1 MECWYGMSW
10 TGGAPIRFGGIGL
23 NSVGK
28 KKGFFMDLKGVYTA
42 IVTPFRRDGGLDEA
56 ALRSLIEAQIE
67 GGVSGLVP
75 CGTTGE
81 SPTLNYKEHDR
92 VIEISIA
99 QAAGRVPIIAGT
111 GSNSTAEAVRL
122 SLHAAEAGADAL
134 LLVNPYYN
142 KPTQKGLFY
151 HFREIAN
158 AVSIPC
164 VLYNIK
170 GRTGV
175 NLETDTL
182 VSLTAECKN
191 IKAVKEASGSLAQ
204 MKAVLA
210 AVDDDFRV
218 LSGDDNMTLDLIRA
232 GGHGVISVASNLVP
246 GKMSTMVS
254 AALNGDM
261 ETAEAVNEELKDLF
275 STLFIETNPIPVKT
289 ALAMMGKIEEVFR
302 LPMCELSTDEN
313 RQTLEAAIRKTG
325 LI

>member
-1 MECWYGMSW
+1 
-10 TGGAPIRFGGIGL
+10 
-23 NSVGK
+23 
-28 KKGFFMDLKGVYTA
+28 MDLKGVYTA
-42 IVTPFRRDGGLDEA
+42 IVTPFRRDGGLDET
-56 ALRSLIEAQIE
+56 ALQNLIEAQIE
-67 GGVSGLVP
+67 GGVSGIVP

-81 SPTLNYKEHDR
+81 SPTLNYKEHER
-92 VIEISIA
+92 VIEIAIT
-99 QAAGRVPIIAGT
+99 QAAGRVPVIAGT
-111 GSNSTAEAVRL
+111 GSNATAEAVRL

-164 VLYNIK
+164 ILYNIQ

-182 VSLTAECKN
+182 VSLTKECKN

-204 MKAVLA
+204 MKEVVA
-210 AVDDDFRV
+210 AVSDDFRV

-232 GGHGVISVASNLVP
+232 GGHGVISVASNLTP
-246 GKMSTMVS
+246 KKMSTMVA

-261 ETAEAVNEELKDLF
+261 ETAEAVNNELKDLF
-275 STLFIETNPIPVKT
+275 SALFIETNPIPVKT

-302 LPMCELSTDEN
+302 LPMCELSTEEN
-313 RQTLEAAIRKTG
+313 RQNLEAAIRKTG